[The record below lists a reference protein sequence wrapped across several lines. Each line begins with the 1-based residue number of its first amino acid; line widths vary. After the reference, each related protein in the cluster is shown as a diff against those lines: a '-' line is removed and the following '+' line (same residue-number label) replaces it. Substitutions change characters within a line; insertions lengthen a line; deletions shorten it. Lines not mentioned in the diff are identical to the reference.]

1 MASCPDRVHGRWMRR
16 GVSHPKLVDGLAV
29 LRRRSSEDIPH
40 SLPEPGMVRTAG
52 LEPARL
58 TALEPKSSASTSS
71 ATSAG
76 WGVL

>member
-58 TALEPKSSASTSS
+58 TALEPKSSRF
-71 ATSAG
+71 G
-76 WGVL
+76 NG